1 MARRLFKAT
10 MEVTVCFEQDDAL
23 LHDDLELSD
32 SVLIAGKLEMAEQL
46 DTASG
51 ILEITVEGIDSAAAI
66 PNGWAQCYPWFGDG
80 LRTVGQII
88 EAREKERC
96 VGDPD

>member
-1 MARRLFKAT
+1 MARRLFRAT
-10 MEVTVCFEQDDAL
+10 IELTVCLEQDDEL

-32 SVLIAGKLEMAEQL
+32 SALTAGKLEMAEQV
-46 DTASG
+46 DSESG
-51 ILEITVEGIDSAAAI
+51 ILEITVDEIDSTAAI

-80 LRTVGQII
+80 LRTVAQII